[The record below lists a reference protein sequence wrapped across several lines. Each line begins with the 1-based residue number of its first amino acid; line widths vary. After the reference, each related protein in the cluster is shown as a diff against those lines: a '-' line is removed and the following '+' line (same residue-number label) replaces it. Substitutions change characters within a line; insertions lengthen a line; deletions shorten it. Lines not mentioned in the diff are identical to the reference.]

1 LETEKYN
8 VLLLQ
13 SHTKIVIMQSW
24 KLVALSMEPIPFL
37 LAMKKR
43 AFLSFV
49 LFYYFSCHYFRH
61 QIFGFRF
68 VAFVA
73 QYSVFL
79 PISAIET
86 LSD

>member
-1 LETEKYN
+1 METEKYN

-24 KLVALSMEPIPFL
+24 KLVALSMEPIPFI

-49 LFYYFSCHYFRH
+49 LLLFFLLSLLLY
-61 QIFGFRF
+61 IFGFRF
-68 VAFVA
+68 VAFA
-73 QYSVFL
+73 ALYSVFL
-79 PISAIET
+79 SILAVEN